1 MIGLPGPLRIA
12 AAAAAGVLTA
22 VAFEPF
28 ALWFVAPFTVA
39 LFAALT
45 SQVRLPMA
53 ALTGF
58 AYGAGLWALGIEW
71 LAVFTAPALIGVVA
85 LEACFF
91 ALLGMASTMI
101 QPRVA
106 LGRAAAHR
114 GLPGWPLWL
123 AMAWSACEFWFSR
136 QPWGGF
142 PWMRLGFTSV
152 DSPYGGWLPILGVA
166 GVGFLIILTGTGLL
180 WLLRRAPSRPVV
192 AVPALVAAVA
202 VLGVGQGLRGW
213 APQPPPG
220 DERVNVAVVQ
230 GNVFGVGVNSM
241 GRARSMPNNHLAE
254 TTTLMAHAHAGRVP
268 MPDLVVWPESST
280 DADPTRDA
288 RTRATVEAATEVTG
302 LPVLVG
308 AVMDGPGDGERQTT
322 VLWWD
327 PEDGI
332 VDRYD
337 KQDLVPFGEWI
348 PMRDF
353 FLPLVPML
361 SAVGKQSVPGTEPG
375 LLRGQLNDGRHLVIG
390 DVLCYELAYDDTVA
404 TMFGGDPDIVVVQ
417 SNNAMYGY
425 SGQIEQQFAITR
437 ARAMEGRREIAV
449 STTSGV
455 SGLIDPRG
463 RVLDRTEEFTAA
475 HRVYEMHSGPVRTP
489 ARWLA
494 GPVSVILM
502 VLGLAA
508 AVAGPVLG
516 PRWRPVAGGE
526 HDGSQASVNPE
537 TDKQ

>member
-1 MIGLPGPLRIA
+1 MIGLPGPLRIL

-22 VAFEPF
+22 VAFEPYG
-28 ALWFVAPFTVA
+28 LWFLAPFTVA
-39 LFAALT
+39 LFGALT
-45 SQVRLPMA
+45 SQVRLPLA
-53 ALTGF
+53 AVTGF
-58 AYGAGLWALGIEW
+58 AYGAGLWGLGIEW
-71 LAVFTAPALIGVVA
+71 LVVFTAPALIGVVC
-85 LEACFF
+85 LEALFF
-91 ALLGMASTMI
+91 ALLGMAVNRI
-101 QPRVA
+101 QPR
-106 LGRAAAHR
+106 AAIGKTPAR
-114 GLPGWPLWL
+114 PGLPGWPVWL
-123 AMAWSACEFWFSR
+123 AAAWSACEFWFSR

-152 DSPYGGWLPILGVA
+152 ESPYGGWLPLLGVA
-166 GVGFLIILTGTGLL
+166 GVGFLITLTGTTLL
-180 WLLRRAPSRPVV
+180 WLVRRAPARPKLAVV
-192 AVPALVAAVA
+192 IAVGLVAMLA
-202 VLGVGQGLRGW
+202 VGQGLRVWTPGL
-213 APQPPPG
+213 PPG

-230 GNVFGVGVNSM
+230 GNVFGVGINAM

-254 TTTLMAHAHAGRVP
+254 TTKLMARAHAGQVP

-288 RTRATVEAATEVTG
+288 RTRASVQAATEVSG

-308 AVMDGPGDGERQTT
+308 AVMDGPGEGERQTS

-348 PMRDF
+348 PMREV

-361 SAVGKQSVPGTEPG
+361 AAVGKQSVPGTEPG
-375 LLRGQLNDGRHLVIG
+375 LISGQLNDGRQILVG

-417 SNNAMYGY
+417 SNNSMYGY

-455 SGLIDPRG
+455 SGLIDPLG
-463 RVLDRTEEFTAA
+463 RVLDRTEEFTAD
-475 HRVYEMHSGPVRTP
+475 HRVYELHSGPVRTP
-489 ARWLA
+489 AGKLA
-494 GPVSVILM
+494 GPVSMGLM
-502 VLGLAA
+502 LLGLGATLVALVIRPRVRTVAA
-508 AVAGPVLG
+508 
-516 PRWRPVAGGE
+516 GE
-526 HDGSQASVNPE
+526 HDGTNPE
-537 TDKQ
+537 TKEEQ